1 MDSQVAVVAAVGH
14 AVAVIVAVAGLV
26 QPLWLRGW
34 SESSSNQR
42 LNHEGKSKT
51 HPISVELPIKMF

>member
-26 QPLWLRGW
+26 QPLWL
-34 SESSSNQR
+34 NY
-42 LNHEGKSKT
+42 
-51 HPISVELPIKMF
+51 